1 MQTMTS
7 ATDTSVINAAN
18 LDALITEAVEQA
30 PEQSITYVG
39 SDST

>member
-1 MQTMTS
+1 MQTMKS

-18 LDALITEAVEQA
+18 LAALITKSVEQA
-30 PEQSITYVG
+30 PEQSIAYVG